1 MSFEDRASVQRL
13 SEAVNRLDATI
24 AAALPRLAAALPPPG
39 GMTAALG
46 ASGAALAGAGAGGA
60 GMAVAGAMSA
70 AAGTA
75 ALAAVPKAIDVRVMN
90 DRSAAVPVT
99 IVDPPA
105 KEERTSLFGS
115 VITTAAGAAG
125 SFIGGILGGL
135 ASPIATAINLIE
147 VTIALGAAGSVIGQ
161 IDRLIDKLALFGVLP
176 VKNLLDTVVTTLDQV
191 IARLLPLID
200 WAAKV
205 VEQLVN
211 WLGSAI
217 ATATAWIG
225 SVVNALAGFIA
236 TYVSYLL
243 TSVVRPAIEAT
254 VRSLLDTIV
263 RPAIDHIV
271 NDLFRSL
278 GSTVG
283 GILFAGIFAAA
294 DVLKAV
300 FDWAWKTLEDV
311 MKRAFN
317 AIIGAIATLVSAINT
332 VLAKLPGSYALPVPA
347 PIPITGAPPAFPDV
361 AATAAAGVAAGRAA
375 ATSLAEKWFGP
386 APKGAPAGAGGS
398 VSGKLADITP
408 GAAPGRPTFVMP
420 GLAVPQLTLP
430 VTPKSKEVEKILGT
444 GAAAPAAPAAPGG
457 AGPTSSLAPFTV
469 NGGIT
474 VQISA
479 EQIDTATAE
488 QTARSIAEHVLD
500 EIGRL
505 TDNDRFR
512 RGLPTAAVA

>member
-1 MSFEDRASVQRL
+1 MSLEDRESVRRL

-24 AAALPRLAAALPPPG
+24 ANALPRLAASLPPAG

-46 ASGAALAGAGAGGA
+46 AGAGMLAGANALGAGP
-60 GMAVAGAMSA
+60 AVAGALTA

-75 ALAAVPKAIDVRVMN
+75 ALAVVPKAIDVRVVN
-90 DRSAAVPVT
+90 DRSMALPVT

-105 KEERTSLFGS
+105 KEERTSVFGS
-115 VITTAAGAAG
+115 IVSTVAGGVG
-125 SFIGGILGGL
+125 SFIGGIIGGL
-135 ASPIATAINLIE
+135 ASPIATAVHLIE
-147 VTIALGAAGSVIGQ
+147 LTVLVGAVGSVIGK

-176 VKNLLDTVVTTLDQV
+176 VKALLDTVVTALDQV
-191 IARLLPLID
+191 IARLLPLVD

-211 WLGSAI
+211 WLGTAI

-225 SVVNALAGFIA
+225 GVVNALAGFVA
-236 TYVSYLL
+236 AYVSYLL
-243 TSVVRPAIEAT
+243 TSIVRPAIEAT

-263 RPAIDHIV
+263 RPAIDLIV
-271 NDLFRSL
+271 KDLFRSL
-278 GSTVG
+278 ADTVG
-283 GILFAGIFAAA
+283 GILFAGIFAVA
-294 DVLKAV
+294 DVLRAV
-300 FDWAWKTLEDV
+300 FTWAWANLEDV

-317 AIIGAIATLVSAINT
+317 AIIGAIATLVTALNKA
-332 VLAKLPGSYALPVPA
+332 LAVLPGGIVLPVPA

-361 AATAAAGVAAGRAA
+361 AATAAGGVAAGRAA

-386 APKGAPAGAGGS
+386 GPKGAPAAAGGS
-398 VSGKLADITP
+398 VSGRIEDITP

-420 GLAVPQLTLP
+420 GLTLPELTLP

-444 GAAAPAAPAAPGG
+444 GAGAPAAPAAP
-457 AGPTSSLAPFTV
+457 ARPEPTSSLAPLTV

-474 VQISA
+474 VQVSA
-479 EQIDTATAE
+479 ERVDPANAE
-488 QTARSIAEHVLD
+488 QTARTIAEHVLA

-505 TDNDRFR
+505 SDNDRFR
-512 RGLPTAAVA
+512 RGLPTGAMA